1 MMQYL
6 RSRLPDWLL
15 CTLMSAALSSAVCS
29 GFEMTSPGKDSV
41 IALFAAAAVMSLIMT
56 VLAYRRVLTGL
67 GIAAGVVIA
76 VASVAYLKTVH
87 PLADEA
93 AHAGFIFALVC
104 IIAGILVFLLSRSR
118 FGIVVLFI
126 AGNII
131 GAGAHF
137 LQFENPLW
145 SFLLFTAAVLVMF
158 FYRVYIISL
167 MNADMGRVRTGKY
180 MTQTVAVCL
189 AAALLASGIF
199 AGIIR
204 PLDPPT
210 HDLKLIRVLKQMEML
225 EALGIYNVKTV
236 LNPFKDSSSTPDQS
250 EYSNQKGDE
259 QNDTMDGQDEEQQE
273 ENNDAAT
280 DSTLQI
286 KADAIKYAFKEYHLG
301 WIIPVVII
309 LILAA
314 AVAYV
319 MSRRKRWR
327 RAVRELSNE
336 ELILNYYAY
345 FMRCIAISG
354 IKKPS
359 QQTLREFAQSA
370 SHELEVFAVNMGG
383 GDAAAGAGKYSGSDS
398 GDGPGMSADAITF
411 GQISDIYERVLYGG
425 MNATDAERG
434 IYESFFD
441 GLAVGLKKRMGV
453 FKYLLNYLRL

>member
-56 VLAYRRVLTGL
+56 ALAYRRVLTGL

-126 AGNII
+126 AGNLI

-199 AGIIR
+199 AGIVR

-236 LNPFKDSSSTPDQS
+236 LDPFKDSSSAPDQS
-250 EYSNQKGDE
+250 EYSNQKGNE
-259 QNDTMDGQDEEQQE
+259 QNETMDGQDEDQQQE
-273 ENNDAAT
+273 ENDDAVT
-280 DSTLQI
+280 DPSLQI

-301 WIIPVVII
+301 WIIPLAII

-319 MSRRKRWR
+319 MSRRRRWR
-327 RAVRELSNE
+327 RAVQELSNE

-345 FMRCIAISG
+345 FIRCIAIAG

-359 QQTLREFAQSA
+359 QQTLREFAQSS
-370 SHELEVFAVNMGG
+370 SHELEVFAVNTGG
-383 GDAAAGAGKYSGSDS
+383 GDDAEGAEKYS
-398 GDGPGMSADAITF
+398 GMSADAITF

-425 MNATDAERG
+425 MNASDEERE
-434 IYESFFD
+434 IFESFYD
-441 GLAVGLKKRMGV
+441 GLAVGLKKRMGL
-453 FKYLLNYLRL
+453 FKYLLNYIRF

>member
-6 RSRLPDWLL
+6 KSRLPDWLL

-29 GFEMTSPGKDSV
+29 GFEMSSPGKDS
-41 IALFAAAAVMSLIMT
+41 IAALLAAAVVVSLVMT
-56 VLAYRRVLTGL
+56 VLAYRRVLTGI
-67 GIAAGVVIA
+67 GIAAGAVIA

-118 FGIVVLFI
+118 FGIIVLFLV
-126 AGNII
+126 GNLI

-145 SFLLFTAAVLVMF
+145 SFLLFTAAVLIMF

-199 AGIIR
+199 AGIVR

-210 HDLKLIRVLKQMEML
+210 HDLKLIRILKQMDML
-225 EALGIYNVKTV
+225 EVLGIYNVKTV
-236 LNPFKDSSSTPDQS
+236 LNPFRDSSKAPDQS
-250 EYSNQKGDE
+250 EFSNQKGDE
-259 QNDTMDGQDEEQQE
+259 EEDSMDGRNEDNEQE
-273 ENNDAAT
+273 ENDDSIT
-280 DSTLQI
+280 DPSLQI

-301 WIIPVVII
+301 WIISIVII
-309 LILAA
+309 LILAV
-314 AVAYV
+314 AVAAV

-327 RAVRELSNE
+327 KAVQELSNE
-336 ELILNYYAY
+336 ELVLNYYAY
-345 FMRCIAISG
+345 FLRCMAIAG
-354 IKKPS
+354 LKKPG
-359 QQTLREFAQSA
+359 QQTLREFAEST
-370 SHELEVFAVNMGG
+370 SHELEVFESGSVGG
-383 GDAAAGAGKYSGSDS
+383 GDAAAGAEVHSGA
-398 GDGPGMSADAITF
+398 GAVTF
-411 GQISDIYERVLYGG
+411 GQLSDIYERVLYGG
-425 MNATDAERG
+425 MNVSDEERG
-434 IYESFFD
+434 MFERFYD
-441 GLAVGLKKRMGV
+441 GLAVGLKKRMGAL
-453 FKYLLNYLRL
+453 KYFLNYIRF